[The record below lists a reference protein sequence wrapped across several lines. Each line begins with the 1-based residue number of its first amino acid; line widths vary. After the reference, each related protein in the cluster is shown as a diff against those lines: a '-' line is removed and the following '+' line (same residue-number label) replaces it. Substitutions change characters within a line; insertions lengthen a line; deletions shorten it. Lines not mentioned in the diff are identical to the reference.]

1 MPGVEKAV
9 QDAFCDWLLEVTR
22 RTAAPRV
29 RQDESDADR
38 LKTAPEG
45 ARVKG

>member
-1 MPGVEKAV
+1 MPGRSEGERAML
-9 QDAFCDWLLEVTR
+9 AWLLEVTR

-29 RQDESDADR
+29 RQDARDANR

-45 ARVKG
+45 ARERG